1 MNDRP
6 TRFSDAQV
14 AHILKRA
21 AEIDARG
28 DSMSAEDL
36 RAIAA
41 EAGIDPR
48 ATEAAIQ
55 ELLAEE
61 EGAPVPSP
69 EPGSSAVE
77 RSPRVPA
84 TKTGLS
90 LPWRIAAG
98 GAMGAACG
106 FIYGLPVGGILIG
119 DWPLFTGN
127 MVIGL
132 GTVTLY
138 LIARAAMNMKR
149 GDQRDFQ
156 FENLAVWIGAAL
168 VTIPR
173 LAPFIQLDD
182 ILAPLIVAWLLVA
195 VVGGLLVRMGRKEQ
209 SEPDDPPRI
218 GAGAG

>member
-1 MNDRP
+1 MNDQP

-55 ELLAEE
+55 ELLAEK
-61 EGAPVPSP
+61 EGAPVPLP
-69 EPGSSAVE
+69 ESGSSVVE
-77 RSPRVPA
+77 RSFRVPA
-84 TKTGLS
+84 TTTGLS

-98 GAMGAACG
+98 GAVGAACG
-106 FIYGLPVGGILIG
+106 FIFGLSGGGVLIG

-127 MVIGL
+127 IVIGL
-132 GTVTLY
+132 GTVMLY
-138 LIARAAMNMKR
+138 LSARAVMSMKR
-149 GDQRDFQ
+149 GDQSGFQ
-156 FENLAVWIGAAL
+156 FENLALWTGAAL

-173 LAPFIQLDD
+173 LAPFIYLDD
-182 ILAPLIVAWLLVA
+182 ILAPLIVAWFLVA
-195 VVGGLLVRMGRKEQ
+195 VVGGMLVRLGSKEQ
-209 SEPDDPPRI
+209 SEPDEPPRI
-218 GAGAG
+218 GGGAG

>member
-1 MNDRP
+1 MNERP

-41 EAGIDPR
+41 EAGIDPK
-48 ATEAAIQ
+48 ATDAAIQ
-55 ELLAEE
+55 ELLAEGE
-61 EGAPVPSP
+61 IAPETSS
-69 EPGSSAVE
+69 EPGSSVVE

-84 TKTGLS
+84 TRTGLS

-98 GAMGAACG
+98 GAVGTACG
-106 FIYGLPVGGILIG
+106 FIYGMSAAVMIDPLVPLSGGAML
-119 DWPLFTGN
+119 
-127 MVIGL
+127 GL
-132 GTVTLY
+132 GTATLY
-138 LIARAAMNMKR
+138 LMGRGALCMKR
-149 GDQRDFQ
+149 SEQRNFQ
-156 FENLAVWIGAAL
+156 IENLAVWIGAAMG
-168 VTIPR
+168 TIPQ
-173 LAPFIQLDD
+173 LLPVFFLDD
-182 ILAPLIVAWLLVA
+182 ILAPLIVAWFLVA
-195 VVGGLLVRMGRKEQ
+195 VVGGLLIRLGSKER

>member
-6 TRFSDAQV
+6 ARFSDEQV

-21 AEIDARG
+21 AEMDARG
-28 DSMSAEDL
+28 DLLSAEEL
-36 RAIAA
+36 RGIAA

-48 ATEAAIQ
+48 ATDAAIQ

-61 EGAPVPSP
+61 KSAPVTSLR
-69 EPGSSAVE
+69 PGSSVVE
-77 RSPRVPA
+77 RSPQVPA

-98 GAMGAACG
+98 GAVGAASG
-106 FIYGLPVGGILIG
+106 FIYGLPVGDILIG
-119 DWPLFTGN
+119 DVPLFTGN

-132 GTVTLY
+132 GTVMLY
-138 LIARAAMNMKR
+138 LIARAVMSMKR
-149 GDQRDFQ
+149 GGQRDFQ

-173 LAPFIQLDD
+173 LAHVMPLDD
-182 ILAPLIVAWLLVA
+182 ILAPLIVAWFLVS
-195 VVGGLLVRMGRKEQ
+195 VVGGLLVRLGRKDE
-209 SEPDDPPRI
+209 SVSDEPPRI
-218 GAGAG
+218 GAGTG

>member
-1 MNDRP
+1 MNDQP

-41 EAGIDPR
+41 EAGIDPK
-48 ATEAAIQ
+48 ATEAAIE
-55 ELLAEE
+55 ELLAAE
-61 EGAPVPSP
+61 EGAPETSP
-69 EPGSSAVE
+69 EPGSSVVE
-77 RSPRVPA
+77 RSPQVPA
-84 TKTGLS
+84 TTTGLS

-98 GAMGAACG
+98 GAVGAACG

-138 LIARAAMNMKR
+138 LIARAVMSMKR
-149 GDQRDFQ
+149 GDQSGFQ
-156 FENLAVWIGAAL
+156 FENLAVWTGAAL
-168 VTIPR
+168 VTIPG
-173 LAPFIQLDD
+173 LAPFIFLHD
-182 ILAPLIVAWLLVA
+182 ILAPLIVAWFLVA
-195 VVGGLLVRMGRKEQ
+195 VVGGLLVRLGSKER
-209 SEPDDPPRI
+209 SEPDEPPRI
-218 GAGAG
+218 ESEAG